1 MNLSYKQSV
10 EISKKEKVNRWGEP
24 VYGEKIVY
32 NNIEIERRPIFQ
44 TVGEKR
50 EVKQKAILTI
60 FEPQTSPISTIK
72 EEWEG
77 ARVIDEDHN
86 VFYVENYEPK
96 YDENNELIKHQL
108 NLLEGR
114 Y

>member
-10 EISKKEKVNRWGEP
+10 EISKKEAVNHWGEP
-24 VYGEKIVY
+24 VYEEKIVY
-32 NNIEIERRPIFQ
+32 DNIEIDKRPIFQ
-44 TVGEKR
+44 TVGGKR

-60 FEPQTSPISTIK
+60 FEPQISPISTIK
-72 EEWEG
+72 EEWED

-86 VFYVENYEPK
+86 VFYIQNYEPK
-96 YDENNELIKHQL
+96 YDEDNKLIKHQL

>member
-24 VYGEKIVY
+24 VYGEKIIY
-32 NNIEIERRPIFQ
+32 NNIELEKRPIFQ
-44 TVGEKR
+44 TVGGKR

-60 FEPQTSPISTIK
+60 FEPQNSPVSK
-72 EEWEG
+72 ASEEWEG

-86 VFYVENYEPK
+86 VFYVEGYEPK
-96 YDENNELIKHQL
+96 YDENNNLIKHQL

-114 Y
+114 C

>member
-1 MNLSYKQSV
+1 MNLSYKQNV

-24 VYGEKIVY
+24 VYGEKNVY
-32 NNIEIERRPIFQ
+32 NNIELEKQPIFQ
-44 TVGEKR
+44 TVGGRR

-60 FEPQTSPISTIK
+60 FEPQVIAVSTNID
-72 EEWEG
+72 EWIE
-77 ARVIDEDHN
+77 ARVIDEEHN

-96 YDENNELIKHQL
+96 YDENNKLIKHQL

>member
-32 NNIEIERRPIFQ
+32 NNIEIEKRPIFQ
-44 TVGEKR
+44 TVGGKR

-60 FEPQTSPISTIK
+60 FEPQISPISTTD
-72 EEWEG
+72 EEWEE

-86 VFYVENYEPK
+86 VFYVEGYEQK
-96 YDENNELIKHQL
+96 YDENNNLIKHQL